1 MLLLFLLLLPTRC
14 FVVGLAFVF
23 DFDEDMARPVGSR
36 LGTACEREPERK
48 PFAFPFAYDEHDG
61 GPGQR

>member
-23 DFDEDMARPVGSR
+23 DFDEDMARPRR
-36 LGTACEREPERK
+36 LGTREACEREPERK
-48 PFAFPFAYDEHDG
+48 PLFVPV
-61 GPGQR
+61 RIR